1 MRPSLERL
9 NGHPAPAGPQSAG
22 TLSVAATALQ
32 QHAAEAETI
41 MGTCPDCSSQLE
53 FAEGCKKCHACG
65 YSECG

>member
-1 MRPSLERL
+1 LPLTGYAVE
-9 NGHPAPAGPQSAG
+9 G
-22 TLSVAATALQ
+22 
-32 QHAAEAETI
+32 ETF